1 MKILALDFSSPQRSV
16 AVLTAPDAMAREV
29 LDSSLGRDMKPF
41 ALIEAALRQA
51 GLEREVIEC
60 LAIGLGPG
68 SYTGI
73 RVAVSLAQGWQLAT
87 GVKLLGVS
95 SVACIAAQAAV
106 SPGSAGLWPARR
118 GLPETRQQDAG
129 APGQFSVVI
138 DAQRGEFYLAS
149 YEVQNGSARETAPLR
164 LASRA
169 EVEERERAGDQLIGP
184 EVTRW
189 FPHGRIVFPQAATLA
204 RLASTRSDF
213 LPGEKLD
220 PIYLRETTFAKAP
233 PSRPLPFALED

>member
-16 AVLTAPDAMAREV
+16 AVLTASDAAAHEI
-29 LDSSLGRDMKPF
+29 LDSSPGRDMKPF

-51 GLEREVIEC
+51 GLEREAIEC

-95 SVACIAAQAAV
+95 SVECLAAQAVTDEV
-106 SPGSAGLWPARR
+106 SGK
-118 GLPETRQQDAG
+118 
-129 APGQFSVVI
+129 FSVVI

-149 YEVQNGSARETAPLR
+149 YETQNGAAREMTPLK
-164 LASRA
+164 LATRA

-189 FPHGRIVFPQAATLA
+189 LPNGRIVFPQAATLA
-204 RLASTRSDF
+204 RLAAKRSDF
-213 LPGEKLD
+213 VSGEKLD
-220 PIYLRETTFAKAP
+220 PIYLRETTFVKAP
-233 PSRPLPFALED
+233 PARPLPFAL

>member
-16 AVLTAPDAMAREV
+16 AVWNDSAVVSEIVDA
-29 LDSSLGRDMKPF
+29 SPGRDMKPF
-41 ALIEAALRQA
+41 ALIERALRQA
-51 GLEREVIEC
+51 GVSRETIEC

-87 GVKLLGVS
+87 EVKLLGIS
-95 SVACIAAQAAV
+95 SVECIAAQAA
-106 SPGSAGLWPARR
+106 SNGGN
-118 GLPETRQQDAG
+118 GKI
-129 APGQFSVVI
+129 SVVV

-149 YEVQNGSARETAPLR
+149 YATQSGGTFQETAPLR
-164 LASRA
+164 LATRA
-169 EVEERERAGDQLIGP
+169 DVEERENAGELLAGP

-189 FPHGRIVFPQAATLA
+189 FPNGKIVFPQATTLA
-204 RLASTRSDF
+204 RLASARIDF

-220 PIYLRETTFAKAP
+220 PIYLRETTFVKAP
-233 PSRPLPFALED
+233 PSRPLPFAL

>member
-16 AVLTAPDAMAREV
+16 AVWKDTTVASEV
-29 LDSSLGRDMKPF
+29 VDVSPGRDMKPF
-41 ALIEAALRQA
+41 ALIESALRQA
-51 GLEREVIEC
+51 GLSREAIEC

-87 GVKLLGVS
+87 GIKLLGLS
-95 SVACIAAQAAV
+95 SVACLATQAA
-106 SPGSAGLWPARR
+106 SAG
-118 GLPETRQQDAG
+118 GISK
-129 APGQFSVVI
+129 FSVVV

-149 YEVQNGSARETAPLR
+149 YEAENGNARETVPLR
-164 LASRA
+164 LASRI
-169 EVEERERAGDQLIGP
+169 EVEEHERAGELLIGP

-189 FPHGRIVFPQAATLA
+189 FSNGRIVFPQAATLA
-204 RLASTRSDF
+204 RLARARTDF

-220 PIYLRETTFAKAP
+220 PIYLRETTFVKAP
-233 PSRPLPFALED
+233 PTRSLPFSL